1 MQIGPVN
8 MAIPPY
14 MIPPNQWAQMMA
26 AQQQVFAVQQA
37 QAQAQAQAQQQHQQ
51 HAQAHMHAQQMAA
64 NQMQMP
70 PMGHIPPGPPKP
82 DVVLTEEKLQ
92 EKGSFA
98 K

>member
-1 MQIGPVN
+1 

-14 MIPPNQWAQMMA
+14 MIPPNQWAAHMM

-37 QAQAQAQAQQQHQQ
+37 QAQAQAQQQQQQ
-51 HAQAHMHAQQMAA
+51 QAAVHLHAQQLAA
-64 NQMQMP
+64 SQMQLP

-82 DVVLTEEKLQ
+82 DPVLTEEKLQ
-92 EKGSFA
+92 EKGFFC